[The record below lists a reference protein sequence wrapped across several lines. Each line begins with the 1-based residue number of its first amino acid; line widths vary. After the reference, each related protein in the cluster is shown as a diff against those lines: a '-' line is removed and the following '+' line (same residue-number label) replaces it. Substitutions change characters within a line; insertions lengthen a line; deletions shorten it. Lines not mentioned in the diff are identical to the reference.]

1 MKYPLL
7 IPMVGHGSTDIID
20 KPIKSVL
27 FNLGTGLLIKNMNL
41 INRKRLLVGFSIFH
55 IAQDIPNKF
64 KYVISSLLHYIWI
77 KKPIIA
83 KLNLLLI
90 HTPLHYLRIYY
101 KKDKWK
107 EKIFLG
113 LLTSII
119 GGLLIEKEIDVLLNK
134 KLGELWWVS
143 PVIAHIILTEIINRN
158 FVYKVNVFNNAVK
171 FKVINIHHL
180 LK

>member
-27 FNLGTGLLIKNMNL
+27 LNLGTGLLIKNMNL

-55 IAQDIPNKF
+55 IAQDIPN
-64 KYVISSLLHYIWI
+64 
-77 KKPIIA
+77 
-83 KLNLLLI
+83 
-90 HTPLHYLRIYY
+90 TPLHYLRIYY

>member
-7 IPMVGHGSTDIID
+7 IPMIGHGSTDLID
-20 KPIKSVL
+20 KPIKSIVL
-27 FNLGTGLLIKNMNL
+27 NLGTGLLIKNMNL
-41 INRKRLLVGFSIFH
+41 NNRRRILVGFSIFH
-55 IAQDIPNKF
+55 IAQDIPYNF
-64 KYVISSLLHYIWI
+64 KYVVSCLLHYIWI

-113 LLTSII
+113 LLTSLI
-119 GGLLIEKEIDVLLNK
+119 GSLFIEKEIDLLLNK
-134 KLGELWWVS
+134 KLGKLWWVS
-143 PVIAHIILTEIINRN
+143 PVIAHIILTEIINKN
-158 FVYKVNVFNNAVK
+158 FVNKVNIFNNTVK

-180 LK
+180 LE